1 MREMLS
7 CHYCGEPLSLATLC
21 VLDVPAAT
29 GNGAARS
36 VPAPH
41 CPACAAVVR
50 SLTALGA
57 DPRYERSD
65 PAEARRLPR
74 T

>member
-1 MREMLS
+1 MREILS
-7 CHYCGEPLSLATLC
+7 CHYCGEPLSLATLR

-29 GNGAARS
+29 GNGAVRS

-50 SLTALGA
+50 SLAALGA
-57 DPRYERSD
+57 DLGHERSD
-65 PAEARRLPR
+65 PAEA
-74 T
+74 

>member
-7 CHYCGEPLSLATLC
+7 CHYCCEPLSLATVR
-21 VLDVPAAT
+21 VLDVPATT
-29 GNGAARS
+29 GDEAVRS

-50 SLTALGA
+50 SLAALGA
-57 DPRYERSD
+57 DPGRERAD
-65 PAEARRLPR
+65 PAEA
-74 T
+74 